1 MGTEWIMPLVVWV
14 GKMITFFADNFVL
27 GSGGTIQ
34 SAKVARP
41 TIRLVIKVTKKA
53 NLRLVR
59 STKADFQIRGIVD
72 EALEVEVNFDPEISW
87 GSSASAGTC

>member
-1 MGTEWIMPLVVWV
+1 MSVEWIVPLVVWV
-14 GKMITFFADNFVL
+14 GKMISFFADNFVL
-27 GSGGTIQ
+27 GSGGTMQ

-41 TIRLVIKVTKKA
+41 TIRLVITKKV

-87 GSSASAGTC
+87 GSSASARTC